1 MGHATPARQSPARPR
16 SLRSATRTHYRASS
30 SEHEG
35 SLSCGLLSHPRAGG
49 PTSNRSARSVN
60 NNSTTA
66 VGARLAVRFMPPH
79 MSAYRALGAGHL
91 THEPF
96 YRSWRLAS
104 ARGTS
109 YLKWRAESLSPA
121 GDALLA
127 LTARERRR
135 QRVAGRQARHRR
147 NSHWRRGAPY
157 SAPLKS
163 AATVMADCVA
173 IYRRLDGF
181 ASSAA
186 LSGMISSSCSCG
198 RSHF

>member
-79 MSAYRALGAGHL
+79 MSAYRALGCSRVLRPYALLSSLEDVARIQAWALGNSEVNKSQVALRRSCPNRVSHRRARRL
-91 THEPF
+91 TVIG
-96 YRSWRLAS
+96 S
-104 ARGTS
+104 ARPIRAVPDADVRAASRLEAPTICRTTPQTS
-109 YLKWRAESLSPA
+109 HLRPGSR
-121 GDALLA
+121 G
-127 LTARERRR
+127 RR
-135 QRVAGRQARHRR
+135 
-147 NSHWRRGAPY
+147 
-157 SAPLKS
+157 
-163 AATVMADCVA
+163 
-173 IYRRLDGF
+173 
-181 ASSAA
+181 
-186 LSGMISSSCSCG
+186 
-198 RSHF
+198 